1 MPFLNL
7 WISDLN
13 VTLDAIKKFIATNS
27 RLAAVAPILE
37 I

>member
-27 RLAAVAPILE
+27 RLAVVLLE